1 MFYYFSL
8 LVDTWCDYVFTGRW
22 HNVLKSRKY
31 QGFCRRYCGTQLW
44 LQFALQSTWLVVPGG
59 VQGEF
64 LHIVAKHK
72 LADKPHSPTGRAVS
86 EALKCHVLF
95 FFAMI
100 FWWRHPSAEL
110 RERNDATMCY

>member
-1 MFYYFSL
+1 MAHNCGCSL
-8 LVDTWCDYVFTGRW
+8 PFGLHG
-22 HNVLKSRKY
+22 
-31 QGFCRRYCGTQLW
+31 W
-44 LQFALQSTWLVVPGG
+44 LCQVGYL
-59 VQGEF
+59 GEF